1 MNRHLSEI
9 EIVDVLDGVLLPAR
23 AAHLDHCAPC
33 RERVESLRAMASR
46 VQQAD
51 GTSVPEPSPLFWEH
65 FSSRVSE
72 AVSGLDAPMQAGG
85 WHRAPFATWLA
96 AAATL
101 VLAVAVFWSYNR
113 LTPEVSGPVTAPLH
127 EAAVAPADDGHLD
140 LEDDADWAL
149 VRVVADELLW
159 DDAPDAGITAHPGSA
174 DRAALELSAVER
186 QELARILAVE
196 LKL

>member
-1 MNRHLSEI
+1 MNRHLSEA
-9 EIVDVLDGVLLPAR
+9 EIVDVLDGVLPPAR

-33 RERVESLRAMASR
+33 RERAESLRAIASR
-46 VQQAD
+46 VQQT
-51 GTSVPEPSPLFWEH
+51 GGNSVPEPSPLFWEH

-72 AVSGLDAPMQAGG
+72 AVSEIDAPSQTAG
-85 WHRAPFATWLA
+85 WHRAPFAAWLA

-113 LTPEVSGPVTAPLH
+113 LTPDVSGPATPPLQ
-127 EAAVAPADDGHLD
+127 EPAVATADDGHLD

>member
-9 EIVDVLDGVLLPAR
+9 EIVDALDGVLPPAR
-23 AAHLDHCAPC
+23 AIHLHHCGPC
-33 RERVESLRAMASR
+33 RERVESLRATASR

-51 GTSVPEPSPLFWEH
+51 GSPVPEPSPLFWEH

-72 AVSGLDAPMQAGG
+72 AVSEIDAPAEAAG
-85 WHRAPFATWLA
+85 WHRAPFAAWLA

-101 VLAVAVFWSYNR
+101 VLAVAVFWSYTR
-113 LTPEVSGPVTAPLH
+113 LAPEVSGPATAPQH
-127 EAAVAPADDGHLD
+127 EAAVATPDDGQFD
-140 LEDDADWAL
+140 LEGDADWAL